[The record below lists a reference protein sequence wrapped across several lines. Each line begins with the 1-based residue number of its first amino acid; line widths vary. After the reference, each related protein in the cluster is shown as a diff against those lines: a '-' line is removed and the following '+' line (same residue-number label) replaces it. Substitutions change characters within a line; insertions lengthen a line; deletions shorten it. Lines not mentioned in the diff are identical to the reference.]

1 MIYGIGTDIVSI
13 ERIRTSLERFG
24 ERFARRILT
33 DTEMLEYQTNSQP
46 ERLLAKRFAAKEAVV
61 KALGLGIREGLAW
74 NLIGV
79 THDLYGK
86 PGVAYEGATLEQV
99 QEMGITESLITIS
112 DEQDYAVAFVVLVK
126 ADT

>member
-13 ERIRTSLERFG
+13 ERVRSTIERFG

-33 DTEMLEYQTNSQP
+33 EAEMLEYRNSPHP
-46 ERLLAKRFAAKEAVV
+46 ERLLAKRFAAKEAIV

-79 THDLYGK
+79 THDRYGK
-86 PGVAYEGATLEQV
+86 PGIAYEGATLKQV
-99 QEMGITESLITIS
+99 QEMGIAESLITLS
-112 DEQDYAVAFVVLVK
+112 DEQDYAVAFVVLIR
-126 ADT
+126 D